1 MRLLGWRH
9 HRLIDTRCPDNRNF
23 ARIGPSFTPSL

>member
-9 HRLIDTRCPDNRNF
+9 CRLIDTQCRDNRNF
-23 ARIGPSFTPSL
+23 ARIGARFTPSL